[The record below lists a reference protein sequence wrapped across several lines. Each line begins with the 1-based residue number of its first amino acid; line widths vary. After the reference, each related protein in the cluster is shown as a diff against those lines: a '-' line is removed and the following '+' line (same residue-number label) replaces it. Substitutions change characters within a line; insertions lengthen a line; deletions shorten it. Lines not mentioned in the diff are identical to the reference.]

1 MMQPGMPRSAS
12 LAVVDVKG
20 ITMYNLCRY
29 KKEFRDDIKSMNDF
43 QPKNYRALWV
53 IVLVSF
59 AINIFL
65 LALLV
70 YARREAGGA
79 ARAAARA
86 VADLKN
92 QTFSTTIKLA
102 SDVPLITKLSIKD
115 SFSVPIK
122 TSVSVNT
129 IVNVP
134 VTIPIVGA
142 TVNIRV
148 PINTIVP
155 AEAIVEIPIDKEIQV
170 NLVLPILEIPV
181 LIPISGTPFYEILQK
196 LEDWLLN
203 FAGKSVV
210 NPVRDAE

>member
-70 YARREAGGA
+70 YARREAGG
-79 ARAAARA
+79 AARA